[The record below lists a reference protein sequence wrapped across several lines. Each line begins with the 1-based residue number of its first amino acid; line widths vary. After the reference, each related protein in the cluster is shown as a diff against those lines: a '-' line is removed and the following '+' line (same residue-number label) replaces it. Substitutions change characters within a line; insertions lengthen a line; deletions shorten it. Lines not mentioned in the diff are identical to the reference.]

1 MNNDLQITIDHKGA
15 ELVNIQCDG
24 KEYLWKGDDKFW
36 SRHAPILFP
45 IVGRLANDT
54 LRINGREYKMKQH
67 GFTRDAEF
75 ILQNV
80 NLNISP
86 NNVVFNS
93 VNPPVKYVMDSHGRQ
108 SNYPYDFSLAV
119 NYDIQG
125 NIVNSMWEVCNH
137 GVDTMYF
144 QIGAHPAFQLPD
156 YDEKDAIHGYI
167 QCHDENGKVINPMI
181 CNYLEEG
188 LRYSY
193 GTPKTLHNEY
203 DVLAITN
210 FTFQQDALLIGA
222 NQVKSAS
229 LFDKKGNKVLTV
241 SCPQADAF
249 GIWAPNK
256 PGCPFVCIEPWCGIA
271 DNAGFKGDI
280 SERDCIHSLEPDEK
294 YEFYYSRTM
303 NS

>member
-15 ELVNIQCDG
+15 ELVSIQCDG
-24 KEYLWKGDDKFW
+24 REYLWNGDEKLW

-54 LRINGREYKMKQH
+54 LRIKGREYTMKQH
-67 GFTRDAEF
+67 GFARDAEF
-75 ILQNV
+75 TLQNV

-86 NNVVFNS
+86 NNVIFNS
-93 VNPPVKYVMDSHGRQ
+93 IDPPIKYVMDSPGRLP
-108 SNYPYDFSLAV
+108 NYPYYFSLAV

-125 NIVNSMWEVCNH
+125 NIINCMWEVRNL
-137 GVDTMYF
+137 GVETMYF
-144 QIGAHPAFQLPD
+144 QIGAHPAFLLPD
-156 YDEKDAIHGYI
+156 YNEKDAIHGYI
-167 QCHDENGKVINPMI
+167 QCYDDKGKVINPMI

-210 FTFQQDALLIGA
+210 TTFQHDALLIGA
-222 NQVKSAS
+222 KQVKCAS

-241 SCPQADAF
+241 NCPQADAF

-256 PGCPFVCIEPWCGIA
+256 PGCPFVCIEPWCGMA
-271 DNAGFKGDI
+271 DRYDFSGDI
-280 SERDCIHSLEPDEK
+280 SEREYNHSLKSGET
-294 YEFYYSRTM
+294 YLFSYSIQIHR
-303 NS
+303 